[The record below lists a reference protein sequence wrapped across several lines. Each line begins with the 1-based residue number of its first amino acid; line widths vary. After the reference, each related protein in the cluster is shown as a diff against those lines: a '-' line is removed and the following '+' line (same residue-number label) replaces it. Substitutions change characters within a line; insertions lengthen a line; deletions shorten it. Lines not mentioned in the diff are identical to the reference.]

1 MALFSDKFLP
11 FLWFLHLNIRLQMT
25 SMDKHCRPMRRRR
38 TLFGC
43 LLHSMRTW
51 LKWMS
56 TRVYILTERDLASGI
71 CPKETEMLFRNDDM
85 YISFWLNRYQTNK
98 YNAARRK
105 NFTWFITFWKPTH
118 LFFIPFSNYI
128 IQLGAGE
135 EKIVPSMEQEINHF
149 GAIKKIGYVFHFFF
163 CKSM

>member
-1 MALFSDKFLP
+1 MAFAWLFFLTNFSLFYGFYISILDCKWHRWINIAARWGEDEP
-11 FLWFLHLNIRLQMT
+11 FSAACYTPWEHDSNE
-25 SMDKHCRPMRRRR
+25 
-38 TLFGC
+38 C
-43 LLHSMRTW
+43 LLAFT
-51 LKWMS
+51 
-56 TRVYILTERDLASGI
+56 RDLASGI